1 LRVPLL
7 PSARDKRDL
16 ISALRWSTADLPGV
30 LLNHPLLE
38 RLSPSADP
46 LQSGRILAKALPI
59 KQVQALG
66 TDGDWWHQDGHLAF
80 GALHLAAW
88 LGSPLLL
95 ETQGHEGHCV
105 LLQHEGQ
112 AEWRQ
117 GNGCHPLH
125 AGEALIGPGHPWS
138 LTTSLSSNSCF
149 LADPHR
155 LLRTARAMGGAHWQP
170 AGPAEGGLHR
180 PLPLPAHR
188 DLAGRG
194 LMEALSRL
202 LPFISA
208 IAHQGEGLVQ
218 SLRLDDQI
226 YRLLAALV
234 FADLRDGEEPLPA
247 LVDRKRTDACID
259 DLVDFIRLNLHR
271 RLCLSDLEHQ
281 SLYSRRA
288 LHYAFRARF
297 DCSPMQWV
305 RQQRLARALDR
316 LQNPLQGESVLGV
329 ALACG
334 YRSLSQFSV
343 DFQRAYQRKPSEVL
357 RRGRIQNQPAPAA
370 LDLAS
375 ADVAP
380 AP

>member
-1 LRVPLL
+1 MGSPFV
-7 PSARDKRDL
+7 
-16 ISALRWSTADLPGV
+16 DLPV
-30 LLNHPLLE
+30 VALNHPLSE
-38 RLSPSADP
+38 RLSPCADP
-46 LQSGRILAKALPI
+46 VQSGQVLSKALPI
-59 KQVQALG
+59 RQIRALEG
-66 TDGDWWHQDGHLAF
+66 NGDWWHQNGYLNF

-95 ETQGHEGHCV
+95 ETHGHEGHCV
-105 LLQHEGQ
+105 LLQHGGR

-117 GNGCHPLH
+117 GSACLALNP
-125 AGEALIGPGHPWS
+125 GEGLIGPGHPWS
-138 LTTSLSSNSCF
+138 LMTTSLSSSSSCF

-170 AGPAEGGLHR
+170 AGPSESFLHQ
-180 PLPLPAHR
+180 PLPLPDQR

-194 LMEALSRL
+194 LLEALSRL

-218 SLRLDDQI
+218 SLNLEEQI

-234 FADLRDGEEPLPA
+234 FADLRDGEQPLAA
-247 LVDRKRTDACID
+247 LADRKRTDACID

-271 RLCLSDLEHQ
+271 RLCLSDLECR
-281 SLYSRRA
+281 SMYSRRA

-305 RQQRLARALDR
+305 RQQRLAMALDR
-316 LQNPLQGESVLGV
+316 LQNPMQGESVLGV
-329 ALACG
+329 ATACG

-357 RRGRIQNQPAPAA
+357 RRGRFLNQPAVEPLGA
-370 LDLAS
+370 AS
-375 ADVAP
+375 AP
-380 AP
+380 

>member
-1 LRVPLL
+1 
-7 PSARDKRDL
+7 
-16 ISALRWSTADLPGV
+16 
-30 LLNHPLLE
+30 
-38 RLSPSADP
+38 
-46 LQSGRILAKALPI
+46 
-59 KQVQALG
+59 
-66 TDGDWWHQDGHLAF
+66 
-80 GALHLAAW
+80 
-88 LGSPLLL
+88 LLL
-95 ETQGHEGHCV
+95 ETHGHEGHCV
-105 LLQHEGQ
+105 LLQHGGQ

-117 GNGCHPLH
+117 GSGCQSLNP
-125 AGEALIGPGHPWS
+125 GEALIGPGHAWS
-138 LTTSLSSNSCF
+138 LTTSLSSSSCF

-155 LLRTARAMGGAHWQP
+155 LLRTARAMGGPQGQP
-170 AGPAEGGLHR
+170 VGPAESVLHQ
-180 PLPLPAHR
+180 PLPLPAQR

-194 LMEALSRL
+194 VLEAFSRL

-218 SLRLDDQI
+218 ALHLDDQI

-234 FADLRDGEEPLPA
+234 FADLRDGEQPSPA
-247 LVDRKRTDACID
+247 LADRKRTDACID
-259 DLVDFIRLNLHR
+259 DLVDFIRLNLHH
-271 RLCLSDLEHQ
+271 RLCLSDLERQ
-281 SLYSRRA
+281 SMYSRRA

-357 RRGRIQNQPAPAA
+357 RRGRIQNQPAPGALDAA
-370 LDLAS
+370 L
-375 ADVAP
+375 ADIAP

>member
-1 LRVPLL
+1 M
-7 PSARDKRDL
+7 S
-16 ISALRWSTADLPGV
+16 GV
-30 LLNHPLLE
+30 LLNHPLRE
-38 RLSPSADP
+38 RLSPCADSR
-46 LQSGRILAKALPI
+46 QSGQILAKALPI
-59 KQVQALG
+59 RQIQALG
-66 TDGDWWHQDGHLAF
+66 AEGDWWHQDGHLAF

-95 ETQGHEGHCV
+95 ETHGHEGHCV
-105 LLQHEGQ
+105 LLQHGGQ
-112 AEWRQ
+112 AEWSQ
-117 GNGCHPLH
+117 GNGCQPLNP
-125 AGEALIGPGHPWS
+125 GEALIGPGLPWS
-138 LTTSLSSNSCF
+138 LTTGLSSNSCF
-149 LADPHR
+149 LADSHR
-155 LLRTARAMGGAHWQP
+155 LLRTARAMGGGHWQP
-170 AGPAEGGLHR
+170 ASPAEGGLHR
-180 PLPLPAHR
+180 PLPLPSRR

-194 LMEALSRL
+194 LLEALSRL

-218 SLRLDDQI
+218 TLHLDDQI

-234 FADLRDGEEPLPA
+234 FSDLRDGEEPLPA

-259 DLVDFIRLNLHR
+259 NLVDFIRLNLHR
-271 RLCLSDLEHQ
+271 PLCLSDLEHQ

-305 RQQRLARALDR
+305 RQQRLAMAFDR
-316 LQNPLQGESVLGV
+316 LQNPVQGENVLGV

-357 RRGRIQNQPAPAA
+357 RRGHRQNQPGSP
-370 LDLAS
+370 
-375 ADVAP
+375 
-380 AP
+380 